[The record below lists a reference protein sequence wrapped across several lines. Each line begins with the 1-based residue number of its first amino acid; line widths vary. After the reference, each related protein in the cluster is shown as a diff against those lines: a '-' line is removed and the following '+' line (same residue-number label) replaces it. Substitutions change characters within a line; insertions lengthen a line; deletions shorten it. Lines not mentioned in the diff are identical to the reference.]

1 MGSLLGHA
9 LGLWSEGETLV
20 GGHQASSSVAA
31 FLATDQPNVVGLI
44 RCRTDLARL
53 QSINQSINISNVL
66 TGLSRLGTQ
75 RVFWG
80 FVSVSLGGLEHF
92 K

>member
-31 FLATDQPNVVGLI
+31 FLATDP
-44 RCRTDLARL
+44 
-53 QSINQSINISNVL
+53 
-66 TGLSRLGTQ
+66 TQ
-75 RVFWG
+75 RGRPYQV
-80 FVSVSLGGLEHF
+80 
-92 K
+92 